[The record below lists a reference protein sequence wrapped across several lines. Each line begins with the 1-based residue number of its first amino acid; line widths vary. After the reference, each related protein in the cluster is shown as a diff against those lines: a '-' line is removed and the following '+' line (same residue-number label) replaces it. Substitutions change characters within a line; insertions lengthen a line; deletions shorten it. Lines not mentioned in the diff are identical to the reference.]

1 MKKDTYLL
9 SIDISCKER
18 RMGSNV
24 LYLLFIGIM
33 YSEAKI
39 VQNGVLNHI

>member
-1 MKKDTYLL
+1 
-9 SIDISCKER
+9 
-18 RMGSNV
+18 MGSNV